1 MLILCFK
8 HLQILCLVISHYILM
23 SILQFNRDDGSLDS
37 LPNKHVDTGMGL
49 ERLTSILQNK
59 LSNYDTDVFV
69 PIFEAIFETIEK
81 VRFVYIRYILLLNN
95 FLLDMRTHYSQIL

>member
-8 HLQILCLVISHYILM
+8 HLQILCLVISHYKLM
-23 SILQFNRDDGSLDS
+23 SILQFNREDGSLDP

-69 PIFEAIFETIEK
+69 PIFEAIFETIKK
-81 VRFVYIRYILLLNN
+81 VRFVYIRYILLLYK
-95 FLLDMRTHYSQIL
+95 FLLDMRTH

>member
-1 MLILCFK
+1 MSS
-8 HLQILCLVISHYILM
+8 HLTLYLDVV
-23 SILQFNRDDGSLDS
+23 LQFNRDDGSLDF

-95 FLLDMRTHYSQIL
+95 FLLAMRTHYSQIL

>member
-1 MLILCFK
+1 MSS
-8 HLQILCLVISHYILM
+8 HLTLYLDVV
-23 SILQFNRDDGSLDS
+23 LQFNRDDGSLDF

>member
-1 MLILCFK
+1 MSR
-8 HLQILCLVISHYILM
+8 HLTLYLDV
-23 SILQFNRDDGSLDS
+23 ILQFNRDDGSLDF